1 MEEEETRSRVGERW
15 FGPRQRRGVRKNEKE
30 WVRSRKERQDEG
42 RRERS
47 WKGPR
52 KGVRKRE
59 SDEKT
64 EEKGVRV
71 EG

>member
-1 MEEEETRSRVGERW
+1 M
-15 FGPRQRRGVRKNEKE
+15 RKNVKE

-47 WKGPR
+47 WKGQR

-59 SDEKT
+59 ADEKR